1 MTGEQKT
8 LFPKPEM
15 IVLRDLDRA
24 EVEPLAFKILQA
36 IEPMC
41 EKVQIAGSIR
51 RRKGGVNDI
60 DIVVQPKQSFTT
72 VTGDFWLTIKRSVII
87 EFDAI
92 AEKQGDKLATFY
104 VPFASRQ
111 GQGHVQVD
119 LYRATESTWGIL
131 LLVRTGS
138 KEHNVH
144 LCNLA
149 LAKGMRLLYS
159 QGLVDKE
166 GKVIAGKTEEEVFEA
181 LGLPFILPQD
191 REVKQVAVEGGCS
204 S

>member
-8 LFPKPEM
+8 LFPKTELN
-15 IVLRDLDRA
+15 VLRDLDRS
-24 EVEPLAFKILQA
+24 EVEPLAFKILQT

-41 EKVQIAGSIR
+41 EKAQIAGSIR
-51 RRKGGVNDI
+51 RRKGAINDI
-60 DIVVQPKQSFTT
+60 DIVVQPRA
-72 VTGDFWLTIKRSVII
+72 DFWLTIKRTVIN
-87 EFDAI
+87 EFDAVV
-92 AEKQGDKLATFY
+92 EKQGDKLVTLY

-119 LYRATESTWGIL
+119 LYRASESTWGIL

-149 LAKGMRLLYS
+149 ISKGQRLLYS
-159 QGLVDKE
+159 QGVVDKE
-166 GKVIAGKTEEEVFEA
+166 GRVIAGKTEEEVFEA
-181 LGLPFILPQD
+181 LGLPYIIPKE
-191 REVKQVAVEGGCS
+191 REVAAKEAEAK
-204 S
+204 